1 MKLFPDGVPNGKE
14 DIVTSAILIIYV
26 NKRLNNYM
34 SDKKK
39 NKKVNHLSLKE
50 CESIIEKMGGQ
61 IHCQYMQQ
69 VLERQRTLLVKK
81 TFEK

>member
-1 MKLFPDGVPNGKE
+1 
-14 DIVTSAILIIYV
+14 
-26 NKRLNNYM
+26 M

-39 NKKVNHLSLKE
+39 NKKVNHLSLRE

-69 VLERQRTLLVKK
+69 VLKRQQELLVKK

>member
-1 MKLFPDGVPNGKE
+1 
-14 DIVTSAILIIYV
+14 
-26 NKRLNNYM
+26 M

-39 NKKVNHLSLKE
+39 NKKVNQLSLKE
-50 CESIIEKMGGQ
+50 CESIIEKLGGQ

-69 VLERQRTLLVKK
+69 VLERQRALLVKK